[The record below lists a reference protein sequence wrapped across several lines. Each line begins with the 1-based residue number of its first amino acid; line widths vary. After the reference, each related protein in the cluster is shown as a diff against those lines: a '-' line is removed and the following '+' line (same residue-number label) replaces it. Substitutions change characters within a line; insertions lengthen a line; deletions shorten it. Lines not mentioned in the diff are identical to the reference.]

1 MTVERSYKCDLC
13 GDRINLQASP
23 PEGIGI
29 WWQSWPK
36 LLISKPARETE
47 HHLCVPCV
55 SSIQAM
61 PAICG
66 QGFDCTGG
74 PQCGSDHK

>member
-1 MTVERSYKCDLC
+1 MAVERTYKCDLC
-13 GDRINLQASP
+13 GDRLNLSDTP
-23 PEGIGI
+23 PSAFGI

-36 LLISKPARETE
+36 VLIMKPAREVE
-47 HHLCVPCV
+47 HHLCLSCV

-61 PAICG
+61 PAVCG
-66 QGFDCTGG
+66 QGFECNGG